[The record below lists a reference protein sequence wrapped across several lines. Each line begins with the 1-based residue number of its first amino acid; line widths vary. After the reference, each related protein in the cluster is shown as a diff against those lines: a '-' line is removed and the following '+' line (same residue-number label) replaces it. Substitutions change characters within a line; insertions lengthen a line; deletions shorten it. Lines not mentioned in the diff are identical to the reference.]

1 MKRLLLLLSVS
12 ILLASCNT
20 KQATPEAISRAGSI
34 VPKPLSVK
42 VGDKAVHWNE
52 SVNIIAETDEEKKE
66 AIFLESFFKLRKIS
80 ASVVSSADEPNAIS
94 LIIANTPDA
103 RKDGYLLISDEN
115 GVMIKGNTAA
125 GLFYGTQTFMQMVS
139 ADGKEIAYASV
150 TDYPRFDYRGL
161 MLDVG
166 RHMYPVSFIKKYI
179 DLLAYHKFN
188 RFHWHFTE
196 DQGWRIE
203 IKKYPKL
210 QEVGAYRDQT
220 VMTYA
225 RTKDRPFLK
234 PSDYDGKRY
243 GGYYTQTEIKD
254 VVQYAADRHVTVIPE
269 IEMPGHAMAAL
280 ASYPDLGC
288 TGGPYKTA
296 MTWGIFDDV
305 FCAGKEETFVFLQEV
320 LDEVIPLFP
329 GEYIHIGGDE
339 CPKVK
344 WEKCSH
350 CKKRMKEENLKDTH
364 ELQRY
369 FIQRMEKYVNSK
381 GKKIIG
387 WDEILEGG
395 LAPNATVMSWRG
407 EDGGIAAAKQ
417 SHTVIMSPTDCCYF
431 DYQQDTSKS
440 EPMAIKKYLP
450 VKTVY
455 SYEPI
460 PTPLTTEESKY
471 VLGAQANVWSE
482 YLKTSEQVE
491 YMTYPRAS
499 AMAEVVWSAKENRDY
514 SDFLKRMSIHMKRL
528 DELKVNAAKHI
539 SREIK
544 N

>member
-1 MKRLLLLLSVS
+1 
-12 ILLASCNT
+12 
-20 KQATPEAISRAGSI
+20 
-34 VPKPLSVK
+34 
-42 VGDKAVHWNE
+42 
-52 SVNIIAETDEEKKE
+52 
-66 AIFLESFFKLRKIS
+66 
-80 ASVVSSADEPNAIS
+80 
-94 LIIANTPDA
+94 
-103 RKDGYLLISDEN
+103 
-115 GVMIKGNTAA
+115 
-125 GLFYGTQTFMQMVS
+125 
-139 ADGKEIAYASV
+139 
-150 TDYPRFDYRGL
+150 
-161 MLDVG
+161 
-166 RHMYPVSFIKKYI
+166 
-179 DLLAYHKFN
+179 
-188 RFHWHFTE
+188 
-196 DQGWRIE
+196 
-203 IKKYPKL
+203 
-210 QEVGAYRDQT
+210 

-234 PSDYDGKRY
+234 ASDYDGKRY
-243 GGYYTQTEIKD
+243 GGFYTQEEIKD
-254 VVQYAADRHVTVIPE
+254 VVQYAAHRHITVIPE
-269 IEMPGHAMAAL
+269 IEMPGHATAAL
-280 ASYPDLGC
+280 ASYPYLGC
-288 TGGPYKTA
+288 NGGPYKTA

-305 FCAGKEETFVFLQEV
+305 FCAGKEETFVFLQDV

-329 GEYIHIGGDE
+329 GEYVHIGGDE
-339 CPKVK
+339 CPKVR
-344 WEKCSH
+344 WEQCLH
-350 CKKRMKEENLKDTH
+350 CKKRMKKENLKDTH

-417 SHTVIMSPTDCCYF
+417 KHTVIMSPTDCCYF
-431 DYQQDTSKS
+431 DYQQDTSRS

-460 PTPLTTEESKY
+460 PAQLTGEESKY
-471 VLGAQANVWSE
+471 ILGAQANVWSE
-482 YLKTSEQVE
+482 YLKTGEQVE

-528 DELKVNAAKHI
+528 DELKVNPAKHI
-539 SREIK
+539 LKEME